1 MKICL
6 LPGDGIGVEI
16 VDAAVEVLDAAAK
29 KFGFE
34 IKYDKQLIG
43 GCAIDATGVPL
54 PEATIASAKAADAVL
69 LGAVGGPKWDNVLQP
84 APDESFQIHRTSF
97 SAENGTCR
105 RR

>member
-29 KFGFE
+29 KYGFE
-34 IKYDKQLIG
+34 IEYDKQLIG

-69 LGAVGGPKWDNVLQP
+69 LGAVGGPNGIMLP
-84 APDESFQIHRTSF
+84 RTSARRKACLV
-97 SAENGTCR
+97 SARLWACTATCAR
-105 RR
+105 